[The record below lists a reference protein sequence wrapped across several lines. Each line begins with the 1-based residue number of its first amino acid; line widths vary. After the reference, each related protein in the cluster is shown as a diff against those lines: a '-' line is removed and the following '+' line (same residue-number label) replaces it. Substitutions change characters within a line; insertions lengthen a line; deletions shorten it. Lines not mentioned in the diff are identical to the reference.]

1 MMAAKR
7 KPKAKAKAP
16 KVPEPRERI
25 HYPTF
30 PYDYEVTLCH
40 RPIDLTIST
49 DDADVVTC
57 RTCQRKLLAL
67 V

>member
-1 MMAAKR
+1 MRTKRLTKAKP
-7 KPKAKAKAP
+7 KKAKAYA
-16 KVPEPRERI
+16 PRERI

-30 PYDYEVTLCH
+30 PYDYEVSLCH
-40 RPIDLTIST
+40 RPIDLIIST